1 MNSSACRQSRTP
13 EPQVGVCVWSVS
25 RWNDLM
31 FCPHC
36 RIVQPWY
43 TPVFWSLKSVV
54 VTCQAILNSSVDD
67 PECTSARNIVGHN
80 FGTDWAPVMLNFSY
94 VENILGLEFQ
104 SYTWGF
110 CWVRAG
116 TPITP
121 GQGQC
126 GGLPSYCEGR
136 AGPATEEGRTLPDH
150 CISFIFHIYLKCW
163 KFFYL
168 YKHVFFMKVILKPDS
183 LKCLL
188 LRKLV

>member
-1 MNSSACRQSRTP
+1 MNSSACRQRRTP

-25 RWNDLM
+25 RRNDLM
-31 FCPHC
+31 FFPHC

-80 FGTDWAPVMLNFSY
+80 FGTDSAPVMLNFSY
-94 VENILGLEFQ
+94 VEKYIRSRVPVLHMRLLW
-104 SYTWGF
+104 S
-110 CWVRAG
+110 A
-116 TPITP
+116 
-121 GQGQC
+121 C
-126 GGLPSYCEGR
+126 GHTSHPWESSAEVFPV
-136 AGPATEEGRTLPDH
+136 AVKEEQDQLLRKGEHYLVTAFLFFS
-150 CISFIFHIYLKCW
+150 ILKCL
-163 KFFYL
+163 KFFCL

-188 LRKLV
+188 LRKLF